1 MKVLDD
7 FDGGAIGENFLATL
21 HSSVHGA
28 QDFSQLSRWLEQNT
42 KHPMRPKENW
52 TFAEHEYQIDILN
65 STWHE
70 EFYQK
75 CSQVGASELF
85 VRMKLAMLGI
95 SEALTVIYVLPTSK
109 FAMRFCK
116 GRIDPVIEL
125 SAALKALR
133 NKDVDS
139 SEMKQFGHSFLY
151 VTGSFGQ
158 STAISV
164 PAQALFWDEMDFCNQ
179 KNLTTFR
186 SRMGH
191 VKEDDLWFV
200 RGFSTPTVYDYGVNA
215 YFKKGSQ
222 GHYGCWCNHCRDF
235 VQVDFFRDLVV
246 PGFNRDLREWDKED
260 VDDPDL
266 NIDACFF
273 RCNTCRQEIP
283 WANFLDPQKR
293 HWIHKFNDR
302 TIRSRQIAPFDVPAI
317 NAPARTLRQVKE
329 YEVKGDWVNFKV
341 GVPYEDASSSFL
353 VESGVWTAGAEAA
366 PPLSHRE
373 LAQLVS
379 EKALE
384 DMTPYLEWL
393 WAQPQMGS
401 SCTIG
406 MDVGKTSWI
415 VIMHHDG
422 SGGRR
427 VIYAERAQASNGSL
441 LHRYLYLFHT
451 FGCLVGVVDAG
462 PDFTL
467 SSSIVR
473 ALPGV
478 VFACYYAS
486 AKDGQ
491 LQRLHVKPDEGV
503 VSVLRTRTFDILV
516 ERFNSASLQFAKL
529 REQQAI
535 KSHLQAVKRVT
546 EMVDDGEKGNK
557 ERAKWVSTDDDH
569 FAHGT
574 LYADVA
580 GDLLFSYDG
589 IKAMETGKGLAF
601 GVLPSVGKFRM
612 PG

>member
-151 VTGSFGQ
+151 ITGSFGQ

-246 PGFNRDLREWDKED
+246 PGFNRDLRE
-260 VDDPDL
+260 
-266 NIDACFF
+266 
-273 RCNTCRQEIP
+273 
-283 WANFLDPQKR
+283 
-293 HWIHKFNDR
+293 
-302 TIRSRQIAPFDVPAI
+302 
-317 NAPARTLRQVKE
+317 
-329 YEVKGDWVNFKV
+329 
-341 GVPYEDASSSFL
+341 
-353 VESGVWTAGAEAA
+353 
-366 PPLSHRE
+366 
-373 LAQLVS
+373 
-379 EKALE
+379 
-384 DMTPYLEWL
+384 
-393 WAQPQMGS
+393 
-401 SCTIG
+401 
-406 MDVGKTSWI
+406 
-415 VIMHHDG
+415 
-422 SGGRR
+422 
-427 VIYAERAQASNGSL
+427 
-441 LHRYLYLFHT
+441 
-451 FGCLVGVVDAG
+451 
-462 PDFTL
+462 
-467 SSSIVR
+467 
-473 ALPGV
+473 
-478 VFACYYAS
+478 
-486 AKDGQ
+486 
-491 LQRLHVKPDEGV
+491 
-503 VSVLRTRTFDILV
+503 
-516 ERFNSASLQFAKL
+516 
-529 REQQAI
+529 
-535 KSHLQAVKRVT
+535 
-546 EMVDDGEKGNK
+546 
-557 ERAKWVSTDDDH
+557 
-569 FAHGT
+569 
-574 LYADVA
+574 
-580 GDLLFSYDG
+580 
-589 IKAMETGKGLAF
+589 
-601 GVLPSVGKFRM
+601 
-612 PG
+612 